1 VRPKEIREFT
11 VAAERDS
18 KFENLLDYLRR
29 TRGFDFTGYKR
40 SSLMRRVHKRME
52 QVEIQDFSDYVDY
65 LEVHPEEFVQLF
77 NTILINVT
85 AFFRDAEAWEYLARD
100 ILPRILAAK
109 ELKDSIRVWSAGCAA
124 GQEAYSLAMLFVE
137 ALGPEAFQHRVKIYA
152 SDVDQEALAQARA
165 AAYTAIEVESVPGPW
180 REKYF
185 IPTAG
190 RFVFRP
196 ELRCSLIFG
205 RHDLV
210 QDAPISRLDLLV
222 CRNTLMY
229 LNSETQGKILARFHF
244 ALGDSGF
251 LFLGKAEMLLTH
263 ANLFNSTDLKYRVF
277 TRAPRVNLRDRL
289 LVMAQTG
296 DQEAVQN
303 LGRHV
308 RLREAAFDSA
318 PVAQMVVDAHGT
330 VVLMNERLRQLFR
343 LDLKD
348 IGKPLQDLELSYR
361 PTELRSIMEKAR
373 EERRPVVLN
382 GVERHLPG
390 GDVQFLDIEVVALS
404 NNGEQLLGVR
414 IAFHD
419 VTRAV
424 RMRTDLQRTNQEL
437 ETANEELQSA
447 HEELETTNEE
457 LQSTNEE
464 LETTNEELQSTN
476 EELETMNEELQS
488 TNEELETI
496 NGELRQRTA
505 ELDSSNTFLQSI
517 LSSLLSGVVV
527 VDRKLAV
534 VIWNYRSEDLW
545 GLRTDE
551 VQGKLFLDLDIGL
564 PVRHLE
570 EPIRDVLNGT
580 NFREVILDARNRRG
594 KDIQCHVA
602 CTPLHD
608 SNKQGQG
615 VVLLMSDLE
624 TVEGEFSREG
634 VEARHGD
641 GQGDSRS

>member
-1 VRPKEIREFT
+1 
-11 VAAERDS
+11 DS
-18 KFENLLDYLRR
+18 
-29 TRGFDFTGYKR
+29 
-40 SSLMRRVHKRME
+40 
-52 QVEIQDFSDYVDY
+52 
-65 LEVHPEEFVQLF
+65 
-77 NTILINVT
+77 
-85 AFFRDAEAWEYLARD
+85 EAWEYLAKE
-100 ILPRILAAK
+100 ILPRIISSK
-109 ELKDSIRVWSAGCAA
+109 EGKDPIRVWSAGCAA
-124 GQEAYSLAMLFVE
+124 GQEAYSLAMLLVE
-137 ALGPEAFQHRVKIYA
+137 ALGTEAFQRRVKIYA
-152 SDVDQEALAQARA
+152 SDVDQEALTQARA
-165 AAYTAIEVESVPGPW
+165 ASYTSSEMESVPQPW

-190 RFVFRP
+190 RYVFRQ
-196 ELRCSLIFG
+196 ELRRSVIFG

-229 LNSETQGKILARFHF
+229 LNAETQGKILARFHF

-263 ANLFNSTDLKYRVF
+263 SSLFNLTDLKYRVF

-308 RLREAAFDSA
+308 RLREAAFDSS
-318 PVAQMVVDAHGT
+318 PVAQLVVDAQGH

-343 LDLKD
+343 LDPKD
-348 IGKPLQDLELSYR
+348 IGRPLQDLELSYR
-361 PTELRSIMEKAR
+361 PAELRSIIEQAR
-373 EERRPVVLN
+373 KERRPVVVN
-382 GVERHLPG
+382 GIERHLPG
-390 GDVQFLDIEVVALS
+390 GDVQFLDLEVFPLHH
-404 NNGEQLLGVR
+404 NGDQLLGVR

-419 VTRAV
+419 VTRS
-424 RMRTDLQRTNQEL
+424 MRLQSELQRTNQEL

-505 ELDSSNTFLQSI
+505 ELDNSNTFLGSI
-517 LSSLLSGVVV
+517 LSSLLAGVVV
-527 VDRKLAV
+527 LDRKLEV
-534 VIWNYRSEDLW
+534 VIWNYKSEDLW

-551 VQGKLFLDLDIGL
+551 VQGKPLLDLDIGL
-564 PVRHLE
+564 PVRRLE
-570 EPIRDVLNGT
+570 EPIREVLNGT
-580 NFREVILDARNRRG
+580 KLREVILEARNRRG

-608 SNKQGQG
+608 SKKQGQG
-615 VVLLMSDLE
+615 VVLLMNDLD
-624 TVEGEFSREG
+624 TVEGQFSRAG
-634 VEARHGD
+634 VQAHHGD